1 MRLLPTT
8 LAAQIYLNIVSFH
21 LLPLPFFF
29 PFFKQR
35 RRGAQRERGYKV
47 AAADTQRCQALLIET
62 SRSLPDKQRKRET
75 EEEAGAG
82 EQSRLRGSCC
92 AASLTRS
99 LPCVC
104 VCAYA
109 CVSARGF
116 QGLSLQAD
124 CARVA
129 PLPASRQSPALPRP
143 SPSSDSPL
151 FFLSAT
157 S

>member
-35 RRGAQRERGYKV
+35 RRGAQRERGNKV
-47 AAADTQRCQALLIET
+47 AAADTRRCQALLIET

-104 VCAYA
+104 VC
-109 CVSARGF
+109 VHM
-116 QGLSLQAD
+116 
-124 CARVA
+124 RVCRREVFKA
-129 PLPASRQSPALPRP
+129 SPSRQTVLESPRSLPLVSLLLRCSRLP
-143 SPSSDSPL
+143 PPTLLYSS
-151 FFLSAT
+151 
-157 S
+157 